1 MKFEKLVIEKLAA
14 GIINLNSITFPEN
27 VISMAK
33 ELIVDVSGV
42 TLAGSCTR
50 SVQSI
55 FDAASEIYLP
65 GNCNVIGRNKSFNP
79 AGAALI
85 NGASAHSLDF
95 DDNCYAGVVHGS
107 AVVFPAVLAFAQ
119 YKALSGQDL
128 LKSFIIGL
136 EIEFAVAKALTNK
149 IYDKGW
155 WTTSVLGSVGSTAG
169 VASLARINTKEIE
182 NALSLAISGVGAT
195 RAVRGTNAKHYYCGR
210 AAENGIICNSL
221 AMKGST
227 GPLDVFEDRN
237 GIISILNDQA
247 FEHSHINNI
256 GKDFGLLNPG
266 VDIKKYPVCYASHAA
281 ADGVKSIIE
290 SKNIRIEN
298 IDKIICTVPPIIA
311 SNLTFHDPQTVKEAQ
326 FSLEFSIAMIIKYG
340 DIKLEHL
347 SSDVI
352 MSSDIQNLIN
362 KVKMS
367 VGSLPK
373 KVKSSRKVCPEWSN
387 VELFTRSGERHE
399 KFVGA
404 PLGSSINPLSGNMLY
419 KKFNS
424 CVKFSKINISTK
436 SIYEKLSN
444 IEKVK
449 NCQELF
455 K

>member
-1 MKFEKLVIEKLAA
+1 MKSKQLIIEKLAS
-14 GIINLNSITFPEN
+14 GIVNLDTITFPEN
-27 VISMAK
+27 IIRIAK

-42 TLAGSCTR
+42 ALAGSCTR
-50 SVQSI
+50 SVRSI
-55 FDAASEIYLP
+55 LDVASEIYSS
-65 GNCNVIGRNKSFNP
+65 GNCNVIGRKKSFNP
-79 AGAALI
+79 AGAALV

-95 DDNCYAGVVHGS
+95 DDNCYAGIVHSS

-136 EIEFAVAKALTNK
+136 EIEFAVAKALSNN

-169 VASLARINTKEIE
+169 VASLAKINIKEIG
-182 NALSLAISGVGAT
+182 NALSLAISGVGAI

-210 AAENGIICNSL
+210 AAENGIISNSL
-221 AMKGST
+221 AMKGSK

-237 GIISILNDQA
+237 GIISILNDKA
-247 FEHSHINNI
+247 FEHGDINNI
-256 GKDFGLLNPG
+256 GKEFGLLNPG

-281 ADGVKSIIE
+281 ADGVKSIIG
-290 SKNIRIEN
+290 SKNIAIGN

-311 SNLTFHDPQTVKEAQ
+311 SNLTFHKPKTVKEAQ

-347 SSDVI
+347 SSDYI
-352 MSSDIQNLIN
+352 MNLDIQNLMN
-362 KVKMS
+362 KVQMS
-367 VGSLPK
+367 VDELPEK
-373 KVKSSRKVCPEWSN
+373 FKLSNKTCPEWSKI
-387 VELFTRSGERHE
+387 ELFTRSGERHE
-399 KFVGA
+399 EFVGA
-404 PLGSSINPLSGNMLY
+404 PLGSSLNPMSENMLY

-424 CVKFSKINISTK
+424 CVEFSKTNLETE
-436 SIYEKLSN
+436 SIYEKLIN

-455 K
+455 